1 MSRNYWGKEQV
12 VNERLDP
19 YSAKNYDYVRETDS
33 EVLKGVLG
41 NEEVVEK
48 IIRSRTWGI
57 LGDRCIDGG
66 AGGRDGWEDEWKR
79 WISSQRPTK

>member
-33 EVLKGVLG
+33 EVLKGVLR

-66 AGGRDGWEDEWKR
+66 AGGGDGWEDEWKR
-79 WISSQRPTK
+79 WISSQRLTK